1 MLYVP
6 FLLQREVFTD
16 HSPGTKD
23 GRVSAKVTLD
33 TYRHLHTYVHTV
45 LCVCRGLV
53 RNGGWFLFLLLLCC
67 AGTSS
72 NPTVCRSSFICMALK
87 RQQECLQFPQNSKNS
102 TTKILKCHRCAQPTP
117 AASHATQK
125 KGQSP
130 SCILQNHM

>member
-1 MLYVP
+1 MLSVP

-16 HSPGTKD
+16 HSLGTKD

-33 TYRHLHTYVHTV
+33 TYRHLHTHVHTV

-87 RQQECLQFPQNSKNS
+87 RQQECLQFTHIGVGKEQH
-102 TTKILKCHRCAQPTP
+102 TADTALEAVALYQL
-117 AASHATQK
+117 
-125 KGQSP
+125 
-130 SCILQNHM
+130 LQGRV